1 MAGWGEL
8 WRAFSHGMVSEV
20 LSKGPTFCLCFASV
34 CLVPR
39 AFILLPLHRLAYPR
53 LRRESTARCFQSL
66 PCFYLFFRS
75 LLLLPLSIV
84 NCTPVKHF
92 HVASPGTTRA
102 THKPI
107 TTRRRIL
114 YPHFRAA
121 HLNAPKSRNVK
132 VMLLVTA
139 RACFIHPL
147 CKYLNVTVRLVAHNK
162 PGPRI

>member
-1 MAGWGEL
+1 VAGWGEL

-66 PCFYLFFRS
+66 PCFYLFPH
-75 LLLLPLSIV
+75 LLLPLPLSII
-84 NCTPVKHF
+84 NCASVKHF

-102 THKPI
+102 ARKPI
-107 TTRRRIL
+107 ITLRKIL
-114 YPHFRAA
+114 YPHFRAV
-121 HLNAPKSRNVK
+121 HRNAPKSRNVK
-132 VMLLVTA
+132 VMLLVKA
-139 RACFIHPL
+139 HACFIHPL
-147 CKYLNVTVRLVAHNK
+147 CEYLNVTERLVAHNK